1 MKTLILSIAIVFSAS
16 GFFAQTLID
25 PLEKAKI
32 EEFILDR
39 SFDMNKVKVPILVKD
54 AAVLIKKYKNFTRLG
69 TNVSYTSFI
78 FIGNQVN
85 DKACVGGEGKS
96 FCGGKVKPFIY
107 YSIKKE
113 KGGIILEV
121 IDGNSF
127 L

>member
-1 MKTLILSIAIVFSAS
+1 LKKIILTIAIVYSALGS
-16 GFFAQTLID
+16 FAQTLID
-25 PLEKAKI
+25 PSEIAKI

-39 SFDMNKVKVPILVKD
+39 SLDMNKVKVPILVKD
-54 AAVLIKKYKNFTRLG
+54 ATDLIKKYKNFTRLG

-85 DKACVGGEGKS
+85 DKACVGGESKS
-96 FCGGKVKPFIY
+96 FCGGRVKPFIY
-107 YSIKKE
+107 YTIKKE
-113 KGGIILEV
+113 KGSVILEV

>member
-16 GFFAQTLID
+16 GSFAQSLID

-39 SFDMNKVKVPILVKD
+39 SFEMNKVKVPILVKD
-54 AAVLIKKYKNFTRLG
+54 AAVLIKKYKNYARLG

-85 DKACVGGEGKS
+85 DKSCVGGEGKA

-113 KGGIILEV
+113 KGGIILEA
-121 IDGNSF
+121 IDGNSC